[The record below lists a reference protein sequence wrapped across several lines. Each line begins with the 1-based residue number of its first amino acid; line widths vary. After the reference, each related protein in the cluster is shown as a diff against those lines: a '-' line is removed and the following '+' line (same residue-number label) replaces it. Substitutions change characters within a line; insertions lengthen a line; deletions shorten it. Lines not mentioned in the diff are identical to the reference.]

1 MQNRTL
7 ACWPA
12 AALFL
17 AAGCGVAGFDSFA
30 GPQRFKQ
37 EFHYSYDLA
46 PGGRLSLDNFNG
58 GVEIIGWEKNAV
70 DISGVKY
77 ASTEDL
83 LKQVQVEI
91 NALPEEIR
99 VRTIHPSGRRG
110 GSGARYV
117 LRVPH
122 RTLLD
127 RIQTTNGS
135 IRAESVQ
142 GGARLTTTNGSVH
155 ALKLRGE
162 LDIQTTNGAIEAT
175 GQEGAARLHTTNGA
189 VNVDGLRG
197 ALDAST
203 TNGRIRARI
212 LTIQAGQRLRAL
224 TSNGSIELTV
234 ESFKDND
241 VRASTSN
248 GSITLRLP
256 AGLNARLRA
265 ATTNSNI
272 TTGFDVQAH
281 GGTLTKKRLDAQV
294 GAGGPL
300 IELTTTNGSIKILK
314 L

>member
-17 AAGCGVAGFDSFA
+17 AAGCGIEGFDIFA
-30 GPQRFKQ
+30 DQQRFKQ
-37 EFHYSYDLA
+37 DFHYSYDLA

-91 NALPEEIR
+91 SAQPKEIR
-99 VRTIHPSGRRG
+99 IRTIHPSGRRNG
-110 GSGARYV
+110 FGARYV

-122 RTLLD
+122 HTLLD

-135 IRAESVQ
+135 IRAESVE
-142 GGARLTTTNGSVH
+142 GGARLLTTNGSVH

-162 LDIQTTNGAIEAT
+162 LDIQTTNGAIEAI
-175 GQEGAARLHTTNGA
+175 GQEGPATLHTTNGA
-189 VNVDGLRG
+189 VSVDGLRG

-203 TNGRIRARI
+203 TNGRIRARV
-212 LTIQAGQRLRAL
+212 LTIEAGKRLRAS

-234 ESFKDND
+234 ETLKDND

-256 AGLNARLRA
+256 AALNAHLRA
-265 ATTNSNI
+265 VTTNSSV
-272 TTGFDVQAH
+272 TTDFDVQDH
-281 GGTLTKKRLDAQV
+281 GRARTKKRLDAQV

-300 IELTTTNGSIKILK
+300 IDLTTTNGSIKILK